1 MKNKYQDALDCV
13 LSTEKRPYVDW
24 HLSVEELQEL
34 VDKEISLRPNK
45 QYEIDWGMG
54 NAGEC
59 SNCKNLVNYQNSYC
73 GRCGQKLD
81 WSDCN
86 E

>member
-34 VDKEISLRPNK
+34 VDKETPMKPINTYK
-45 QYEIDWGMG
+45 IDFGPDDCG
-54 NAGEC
+54 DC
-59 SNCKNLVNYQNSYC
+59 SKCESLVNYLMVYC
-73 GRCGQKLD
+73 YKCGQKLD